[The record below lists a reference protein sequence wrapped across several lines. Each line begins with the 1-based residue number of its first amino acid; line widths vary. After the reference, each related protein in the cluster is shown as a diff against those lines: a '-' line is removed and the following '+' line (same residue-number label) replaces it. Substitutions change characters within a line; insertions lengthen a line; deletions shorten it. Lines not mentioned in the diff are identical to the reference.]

1 MKRAIVCAV
10 LLAVSVGWWLTGA
23 AVGQAMKAGDKDQQ
37 FLHHPLPGTSPVFR
51 SVKASDKDQQFLQ
64 HAARDGL
71 AEVQLGQMA
80 AERATNPEVQ
90 RFGQRMASDHTKAN
104 QELMALAQSK
114 NLSVPKEIDKKHQK
128 TAEALTKKQST
139 SFDREYTRDMV
150 KDHEKAVQLFTT
162 EANEGRD
169 ADIKAFASKTLPTLQ
184 EHLQMARQLTQQ
196 QGSMS
201 QAR

>member
-1 MKRAIVCAV
+1 M
-10 LLAVSVGWWLTGA
+10 
-23 AVGQAMKAGDKDQQ
+23 GQAMKAGDKDQQ
-37 FLHHPLPGTSPVFR
+37 FLR
-51 SVKASDKDQQFLQ
+51 
-64 HAARDGL
+64 HAASDGL

>member
-1 MKRAIVCAV
+1 MKRAIICAV
-10 LLAVSVGWWLTGA
+10 VLAVSVGWWLPGA

-37 FLHHPLPGTSPVFR
+37 FLR
-51 SVKASDKDQQFLQ
+51 

-71 AEVQLGQMA
+71 AEVQLGQRA
-80 AERATNPEVQ
+80 AEQATNPEVQ
-90 RFGQRMASDHTKAN
+90 RFGQRMVTDHTKAN

-114 NLSVPKEIDKKHQK
+114 NISIPKAVDKQHQK
-128 TAEALTKKQST
+128 TAEALAKKQGP
-139 SFDREYTRDMV
+139 SFDREYMRDMV

-162 EANEGRD
+162 EANAGSD
-169 ADIKAFASKTLPTLQ
+169 ADIKAFATKTLPTLQ

>member
-10 LLAVSVGWWLTGA
+10 VLAVSIGWCLTGA

-37 FLHHPLPGTSPVFR
+37 FLRHATS
-51 SVKASDKDQQFLQ
+51 
-64 HAARDGL
+64 DGL
-71 AEVQLGQMA
+71 AEVQVGQMA

-90 RFGQRMASDHTKAN
+90 RFGQRMVTDHTKAN
-104 QELMALAQSK
+104 QELMTLAQSK
-114 NLSVPKEIDKKHQK
+114 NVSIPKEVDKKHQK
-128 TAEALTKKQST
+128 TAAALAKKHGT
-139 SFDREYTRDMV
+139 SFDREYMRDMV
-150 KDHEKAVQLFTT
+150 TDHEKAVQLFTT